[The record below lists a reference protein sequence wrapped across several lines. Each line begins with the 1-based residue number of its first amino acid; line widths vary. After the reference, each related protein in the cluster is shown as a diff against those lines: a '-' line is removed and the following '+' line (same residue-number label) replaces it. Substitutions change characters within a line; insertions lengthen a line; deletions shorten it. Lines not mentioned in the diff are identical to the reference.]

1 MPGFTRM
8 ADIQHTV
15 QVIMCVQKRFKS
27 ICTFSQSDQSL
38 SFPPEEILDPWL
50 PIQKVDD
57 RSACLDVQA
66 GLRFQLVPFAVHFLI

>member
-8 ADIQHTV
+8 ANIQHTV

-57 RSACLDVQA
+57 
-66 GLRFQLVPFAVHFLI
+66 